1 MSADFHRLAKE
12 AGNRL
17 RGYILAYASGAT
29 GVFFLSLSGES
40 AADYDAFEVSCLIF
54 ALIMFVTTVSV
65 SLFEL
70 HIDARRFFYVAKQL
84 EAPEDSRQW
93 GPNVRYKRLRVRLIH
108 SSYVS
113 VGLGTLAAVLFLVAR
128 IT

>member
-29 GVFFLSLSGES
+29 GVFFLSLSGERG
-40 AADYDAFEVSCLIF
+40 ANYEAFEVSCLIF
-54 ALIMFVTTVSV
+54 ALLMFVTTVAI
-65 SLFEL
+65 SLLEL

-84 EAPEDSRQW
+84 EAQEELQQW
-93 GPNVRYKRLRVRLIH
+93 GPNVRYKRLRVRLIY
-108 SSYVS
+108 SSYIS
-113 VGLGTLAAVLFLVAR
+113 VGLGTLAAVSFLVAR

>member
-17 RGYILAYASGAT
+17 KAYILAYASGAT
-29 GVFFLSLSGES
+29 GVFFLSLSGDRAE
-40 AADYDAFEVSCLIF
+40 AYEVFEVSCLIV
-54 ALIMFVTTVSV
+54 ALLMFVVTVA
-65 SLFEL
+65 LCLYEL

-84 EAPEDSRQW
+84 ESPEDSQDW
-93 GPNVRYKRLRVRLIH
+93 GPNKRYKKLRVRLIY
-108 SSYVS
+108 SSYVT
-113 VGLGTLAAVLFLVAR
+113 VALGTLASVLFLVAR

>member
-1 MSADFHRLAKE
+1 
-12 AGNRL
+12 
-17 RGYILAYASGAT
+17 
-29 GVFFLSLSGES
+29 
-40 AADYDAFEVSCLIF
+40 
-54 ALIMFVTTVSV
+54 
-65 SLFEL
+65 
-70 HIDARRFFYVAKQL
+70 L